1 MSRGG
6 YRDPQATFR
15 DRRHAGR
22 ALGSALARYAG
33 RSDVIVLA
41 LPRGGVPVGF
51 EVARALRAPLD
62 VFLVRKLGLPGNEE
76 YAVGAIASGGVRVM
90 DEALVRKLGVS
101 PAAIERVVL
110 REERELRRREYAY
123 RGDVPPA
130 PLAGKTAI
138 LVDDGLATGSS
149 MRAAVKA
156 VRERGARRIVVAV
169 PLGPPETVRELGR
182 LADEVVCV
190 SMPEPFLAVGRFY
203 ENFDQTA
210 DAEVLEL
217 LGQAR
222 AGPTP
227 ALASSI
233 R

>member
-1 MSRGG
+1 MR
-6 YRDPQATFR
+6 
-15 DRRHAGR
+15 
-22 ALGSALARYAG
+22 
-33 RSDVIVLA
+33 
-41 LPRGGVPVGF
+41 
-51 EVARALRAPLD
+51 
-62 VFLVRKLGLPGNEE
+62 
-76 YAVGAIASGGVRVM
+76 AIASGGVRVM